1 MGENLFNDR
10 RVFNAG
16 DDPHCPATGRAGLDI
31 DAEDPFQA
39 LSTGHRG
46 APFARCRLLPIPRRG
61 MLASPAPL
69 GRRHPRA
76 VFAVRRKHP
85 VETGEIESRLGHQ
98 GRQPGDEVEGF
109 EDDMGRAIAV
119 RRL

>member
-1 MGENLFNDR
+1 
-10 RVFNAG
+10 
-16 DDPHCPATGRAGLDI
+16 
-31 DAEDPFQA
+31 
-39 LSTGHRG
+39 
-46 APFARCRLLPIPRRG
+46 
-61 MLASPAPL
+61 
-69 GRRHPRA
+69 